1 MSCNYDE
8 GNPMLLTLQ
17 HYEASDHL
25 YAPGAIIDLTD
36 AAITIQGDGDP
47 SPARSRTTWTS
58 RTSRSATP

>member
-1 MSCNYDE
+1 
-8 GNPMLLTLQ
+8 MLLTLQ